1 MLGRGRKVLV
11 KRCPLHKEQMNQ
23 EKLFRQRVQHEGCK
37 LGASLGRFGAARRP
51 VRLQL
56 SREGSHR
63 RHGQRSDWDQ
73 AAQGPA
79 DHGVVWIFT
88 GVRYSQHETVAIKG
102 DSS

>member
-37 LGASLGRFGAARRP
+37 LGASLARFGAARRP

-56 SREGSHR
+56 SREGAIGDTAR
-63 RHGQRSDWDQ
+63 DPTGTRLPRALQTT
-73 AAQGPA
+73 
-79 DHGVVWIFT
+79 VWFAF
-88 GVRYSQHETVAIKG
+88 SLA
-102 DSS
+102 